1 MKAEQFIKDYTN
13 HCSNEMVFEDG
24 SGSHLYEP
32 WLTPEQALRA
42 VEIEREA
49 QEEKLSRVIELAD
62 AMYYTAQQLSTDASH
77 LRKATEDW
85 WQFKNVELNKE

>member
-42 VEIEREA
+42 VEFAREEMIAKA
-49 QEEKLSRVIELAD
+49 QDWIADTFKYDGSEDFNGGADD
-62 AMYYTAQQLSTDASH
+62 AMSMLLDEFTKYM
-77 LRKATEDW
+77 E
-85 WQFKNVELNKE
+85 E

>member
-42 VEIEREA
+42 VEIAREEMIEKA
-49 QEEKLSRVIELAD
+49 QDWIADTFKYDGSEDFNGGADD
-62 AMYYTAQQLSTDASH
+62 AMSMLLDEFTKYI
-77 LRKATEDW
+77 R
-85 WQFKNVELNKE
+85 NKL

>member
-42 VEIEREA
+42 VEIAREEMIVKA
-49 QEEKLSRVIELAD
+49 QDWIADTFKYDGSEDFNGGADD
-62 AMYYTAQQLSTDASH
+62 AMSILLDEFTKYM
-77 LRKATEDW
+77 E
-85 WQFKNVELNKE
+85 E